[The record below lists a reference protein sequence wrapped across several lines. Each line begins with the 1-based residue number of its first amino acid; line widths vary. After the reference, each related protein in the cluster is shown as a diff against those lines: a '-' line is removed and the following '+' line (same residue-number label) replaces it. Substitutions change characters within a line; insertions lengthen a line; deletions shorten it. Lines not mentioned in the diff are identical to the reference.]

1 MRAATLPIPGIVL
14 GAYPERS
21 ERRRHSIWR
30 DAISA
35 TPILRALV
43 SRTGARH
50 QSIRLPGQSRHYQ
63 GIARRAAA
71 ISVELAE
78 LDEAAVRERLQRV
91 RSEMAMHGLA
101 DQLVCEALA
110 LVGKF
115 AHDTLG
121 KQPFVTQF
129 TAAAIMLDGK
139 LAEMATGEGK
149 TLAAGVC
156 AATAALAGIPV
167 HVMTANDYL
176 VTRDAQTLL
185 PLYRALGL
193 SVGSVVQQSDRDAR
207 RRAYACNVTYCTAQ
221 QLAFD
226 YLRDRMLH
234 GRLRNDLELRA
245 AQLTSNTA
253 DGALLRGL
261 CMAIVDEADSILIDE
276 AGVPLILSERTAN
289 AAETGSLRLALE
301 VGRELDERH
310 YRLQP
315 AQMQAELT
323 QDGRN
328 ALEQLPESADAS
340 WHNRRHR
347 EEVISLAL
355 AALHLFQRDKHYL
368 VRDEQVEII
377 DETTGRVA
385 TGRQW
390 SRGLHQLIELKEGCR
405 PREAQYTAA
414 QITYQRFF
422 RRYLHLAGLSGTLQ
436 EASGELRSVYRLRV
450 VKVPTRLPCQRQ
462 QTDYRLYPD
471 RASRWDAVTARA
483 LELSQRG
490 RPVLI
495 GTGSVADSDELSR
508 RLNDA
513 DVTHAVLNA
522 RHDAAEAELVAAAGQ
537 SGRITVATNMAGRGT
552 DIELAAGVADGG
564 GLHVICCQLNVSAR
578 IDRQM
583 IGRCARQGDPGSADI
598 MLAADAPQ
606 LVQWIPLRLRQ
617 RIPVHGIGTPRWLI
631 RLLLRVSQF
640 FEELRRRDQRHA
652 LLLRDQQQERGR
664 IFGRPVE

>member
-14 GAYPERS
+14 GAYPERRGDS
-21 ERRRHSIWR
+21 GSRASIHRTATFGTGRRNRS
-30 DAISA
+30 
-35 TPILRALV
+35 LRLL
-43 SRTGARH
+43 GA
-50 QSIRLPGQSRHYQ
+50 GRHYRR
-63 GIARRAAA
+63 IAERAAA
-71 ISVELAE
+71 ISEEIAE
-78 LDEAAVRERLQRV
+78 LDEAATSQRLQSV

-101 DQLVCEALA
+101 DHLVCEAMG

-121 KQPFVTQF
+121 KQPYVTQL

-149 TLAAGVC
+149 TLAAAVC

-176 VTRDAQTLL
+176 VARDAKTLA
-185 PLYRALGL
+185 PLYRALRL
-193 SVGSVVQQSDRDAR
+193 SVGSVVQQSDRNAR
-207 RRAYACNVTYCTAQ
+207 RTAYACNVTYCTAR

-226 YLRDRMLH
+226 YLRDRMLR

-245 AQLTSNTA
+245 AELTSSDA
-253 DGALLRGL
+253 KGALLRGL

-276 AGVPLILSERTAN
+276 AGVPLILSERSAN
-289 AAETGSLRLALE
+289 AAETGSLRHALDAA
-301 VGRELDERH
+301 REMDDRH

-315 AQMQAELT
+315 AQMKAELT
-323 QDGRN
+323 QDGRDL
-328 ALEQLPESADAS
+328 LEQQIESAESS

-347 EEVISLAL
+347 EEVVSLAL

-377 DETTGRVA
+377 DETTGRIA
-385 TGRQW
+385 SGRQW

-405 PREAQYTAA
+405 PREPQYTAA

-436 EASGELRSVYRLRV
+436 EACGELRSVYRLRV
-450 VKVPTRLPCQRQ
+450 VKVPTRLPSRRKR
-462 QTDYRLYPD
+462 TTYRLYPD
-471 RASRWDAVTARA
+471 RTSRWDAIAARA
-483 LELSQRG
+483 HELSQSG
-490 RPVLI
+490 QPVLI

-508 RLNDA
+508 RLSEA
-513 DVTHAVLNA
+513 DVGHAVLNA
-522 RHDAAEAELVAAAGQ
+522 RQDAAEAELVAAAGQ
-537 SGRITVATNMAGRGT
+537 TGRITVATNMAGRGT
-552 DIELAAGVADGG
+552 DIELGPSVTDGG
-564 GLHVICCQLNVSAR
+564 GLHVICCQHNVSAR
-578 IDRQM
+578 IDRQL
-583 IGRCARQGDPGSADI
+583 IGRSARQGDPGSADI

-606 LVQWIPLRLRQ
+606 LAPWIPLRLRQ
-617 RIPVHGIGTPRWLI
+617 RIPVRGIGTPRWLI
-631 RLLLRVSQF
+631 RLLLCASQLI
-640 FEELRRRDQRHA
+640 EEVRRRDQRHA

-664 IFGRPVE
+664 VFGRPVE